1 MKEVVVLAVMSVKP
15 GFYIAFFLSLFVFP
29 FVGRQRA
36 TNGNTTKNLL
46 VFEIDLILS
55 RKQETALKQQGKTT
69 KNKEKQA
76 KTKKDKKMLSF
87 FYPMVQRQMRSIT
100 NKMLEN
106 VEAFTVEHFMLEIQR
121 YECLCNKF
129 SRDFKDKYKKIYC
142 WTKVG

>member
-1 MKEVVVLAVMSVKP
+1 M
-15 GFYIAFFLSLFVFP
+15 
-29 FVGRQRA
+29 
-36 TNGNTTKNLL
+36 NTTKNLL

-87 FYPMVQRQMRSIT
+87 FYPMVQRQTRSIT

-106 VEAFTVEHFMLEIQR
+106 VEAFTVEHFMSEIQH
-121 YECLCNKF
+121 YECLYNKF
-129 SRDFKDKYKKIYC
+129 SRDFKDKYKKINC